1 MKYQKVGQSGDVY
14 LLVFDAGDEI
24 ATELQKFAA
33 EFDGRLASFSAIG
46 ALSSVELVAY
56 DPAIKDYHTS
66 VTLDEQCELAC
77 MVGDIGRYEG
87 KPVIH
92 AHLTI
97 GKLDGAVLAGHL
109 KTAVVRPTRELLLT
123 VHRAVVKKRRDERWN
138 LPLFKL

>member
-1 MKYQKVGQSGDVY
+1 MKYQKVGQCGDVY

-56 DPAIKDYHTS
+56 DPAIKDYRTS

-77 MVGDIGRYEG
+77 MVGDIGRHEG

-92 AHLTI
+92 AYLTI
-97 GKLDGAVLAGHL
+97 GKLDGAVRAGH
-109 KTAVVRPTRELLLT
+109 KTAVVRPTCELLLT
-123 VHRAVVKKRRDERWN
+123 VHRAVVEKRRDERWN